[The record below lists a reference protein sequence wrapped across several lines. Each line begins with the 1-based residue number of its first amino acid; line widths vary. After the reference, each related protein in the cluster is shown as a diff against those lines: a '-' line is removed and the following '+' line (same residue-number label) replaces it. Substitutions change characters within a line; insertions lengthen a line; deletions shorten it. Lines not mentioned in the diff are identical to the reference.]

1 MRSHSVVYAHQ
12 AALPD
17 WLAVLQHELG
27 SKSFDGRN
35 DLLMVSAVL
44 DELDTVVP
52 ALVPATAR

>member
-27 SKSFDGRN
+27 SKSFVSLRN
-35 DLLMVSAVL
+35 KYRQRYEEAKK
-44 DELDTVVP
+44 
-52 ALVPATAR
+52 